1 MFKAKKIM
9 AQPAITV
16 TPDMPI
22 YDAVRL
28 LTARNLSALPVVDE
42 DLHLQG
48 MLSEKDVLHLLY
60 EHEDISN
67 KLVSDLLYEH
77 QDFSN
82 KVVSDFMTPEVISFD
97 VSDNLIDLCDC
108 FETHRIRRV
117 PITENGQLAGM
128 VGRSDVINAILA
140 IKREMPR
147 SGA

>member
-9 AQPAITV
+9 AQPVITV

-48 MLSEKDVLHLLY
+48 MLSEKDVL
-60 EHEDISN
+60 S
-67 KLVSDLLYEH
+67 LLYEH

-82 KVVSDFMTPEVISFD
+82 KVVRDFMTPEVISFD
-97 VSDNLIDLCDC
+97 VGDGLIDLCDC
-108 FETHRIRRV
+108 FEAHRIRRI
-117 PITENGQLAGM
+117 PITENGQLTGM
-128 VGRSDVINAILA
+128 VMRSDVINAILT
-140 IKREMPR
+140 IKREMP
-147 SGA
+147 STQTYSHA